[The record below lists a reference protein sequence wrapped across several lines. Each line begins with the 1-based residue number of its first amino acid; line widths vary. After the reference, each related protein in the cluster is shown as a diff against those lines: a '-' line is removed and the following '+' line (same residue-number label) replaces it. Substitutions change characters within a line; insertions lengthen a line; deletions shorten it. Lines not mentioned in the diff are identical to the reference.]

1 MQPKG
6 LSVNQ
11 ISNPSASGLLIT
23 ESAAKRVRQLIAA
36 EGDDSLMLRVSV
48 SSGGCSGFQ
57 LGFDLGKP
65 ESDEDRVFEAHGI
78 KVVVDETSLELVK
91 GSQLDYVD
99 NLVGAFFKLDNPN
112 AASSCG
118 CGVSFSI

>member
-1 MQPKG
+1 M
-6 LSVNQ
+6 
-11 ISNPSASGLLIT
+11 SNPSAAGVSVT
-23 ESAAKRVRQLIAA
+23 ESAARRIRELIAA

-65 ESDEDRVFEAHGI
+65 EGDEDRIFEGHGV
-78 KVVVDETSLELVK
+78 KVVIDEMSLELVK
-91 GSQLDYVD
+91 GAQLDYVD

>member
-1 MQPKG
+1 MEQ
-6 LSVNQ
+6 
-11 ISNPSASGLLIT
+11 AIT
-23 ESAAKRVRQLIAA
+23 VTPNAAKRIQELKAA

-57 LGFDLGKP
+57 LGFDLDHEITADDKI
-65 ESDEDRVFEAHGI
+65 FEENGV

-91 GSQLDYVD
+91 GAQLDYVD
-99 NLVGAFFKLDNPN
+99 NLVGSFFKLENPN
-112 AASSCG
+112 ASSSCG